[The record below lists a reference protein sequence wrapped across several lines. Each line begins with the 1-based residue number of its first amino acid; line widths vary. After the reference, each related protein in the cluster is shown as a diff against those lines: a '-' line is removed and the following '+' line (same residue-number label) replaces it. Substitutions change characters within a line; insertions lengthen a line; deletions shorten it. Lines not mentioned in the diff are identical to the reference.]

1 MRRHMKKAIKKV
13 PFGQRRVL
21 WIAVVALLILFGL
34 SKPLFQAF
42 QTSEP
47 PPRLPVPVQ
56 TVSVKQAPMPSVIET
71 VGALSAKVELTIKT
85 SAAGRVD
92 KLLVEAGSWVKKDT
106 VLTNIIGAPEVKA
119 PFDGYLTD
127 WHVKAGEYIGI
138 GTELIELVNTD
149 LLSLTYQ
156 VPEHYASQLDLGQRV
171 EVSVKASPDEIFE
184 GVVKFISPV
193 VDEKT
198 HTILIRAD
206 VQNPEQ
212 NLWPGMS
219 SHIRHV
225 LVMNPQA
232 LVIPEAS
239 LLLTMEGY
247 EVFVV
252 KQGQIER
259 RKITIGERQ
268 GGRVH
273 VLTGLSLGE
282 PVVLTRTALIEEGA
296 PAVAQDWN
304 GDW

>member
-1 MRRHMKKAIKKV
+1 M
-13 PFGQRRVL
+13 
-21 WIAVVALLILFGL
+21 
-34 SKPLFQAF
+34 
-42 QTSEP
+42 
-47 PPRLPVPVQ
+47 
-56 TVSVKQAPMPSVIET
+56 
-71 VGALSAKVELTIKT
+71 
-85 SAAGRVD
+85 
-92 KLLVEAGSWVKKDT
+92 
-106 VLTNIIGAPEVKA
+106 
-119 PFDGYLTD
+119 
-127 WHVKAGEYIGI
+127 
-138 GTELIELVNTD
+138 NTD

-171 EVSVKASPDEIFE
+171 EVSVKASPGEVFE

-193 VDEKT
+193 VDDKT
-198 HTILIRAD
+198 HTISIRAD

-239 LLLTMEGY
+239 LMLTMEGY

-268 GGRVH
+268 SGRVH